1 MLQLWNIFCKLTV
14 PHTFAYIIHCVA
26 IAKCLSTDTLLPPQ
40 FSGTAWIIT
49 LETTICVKDLRN
61 LKRSAYTA
69 FKLSTSPY
77 PTQWPKQR
85 DRTALSFIIT
95 CYGFENTNQLMAY
108 SIVFIDVDYL
118 HLFISLSLSLSQ
130 PLLSSL
136 TINLSFGMCFPF
148 SYLSCILPSFYWIH
162 IAFIAYGGIKSC
174 VAIYHFSCQNCIRRY
189 KFVN

>member
-1 MLQLWNIFCKLTV
+1 MSRQYLNFRYYKKSYHYDLLLCYSFEMFSANWQCR
-14 PHTFAYIIHCVA
+14 TFAYIIHCVA
-26 IAKCLSTDTLLPPQ
+26 IAKCLSTDTLLPPH

-85 DRTALSFIIT
+85 DRTALSFIST

-118 HLFISLSLSLSQ
+118 HLFISLSLSSNLSYHLSQ
-130 PLLSSL
+130 SICLLACVSL
-136 TINLSFGMCFPF
+136 FLTFHAL
-148 SYLSCILPSFYWIH
+148 YH
-162 IAFIAYGGIKSC
+162 RFIGFTL
-174 VAIYHFSCQNCIRRY
+174 HL
-189 KFVN
+189 